1 MITPNRAAQGIIQD
15 GICFECAV
23 PAQHWHHVVPRA
35 LGGTKTL
42 PLCEACHGKVHAHD
56 FTNLGRLT
64 RTALAVKKAKGE
76 RTGTIPYGYQ
86 LAADGKTLEAHEG
99 EQAVVAVIRGLRAE
113 GLALR
118 AIAAEL
124 DARGLVSRSGG
135 RWHLTQVVRV
145 LAAA

>member
-1 MITPNRAAQGIIQD
+1 MA
-15 GICFECAV
+15 ICFECDA
-23 PAQHWHHVVPRA
+23 PADHMHHVVPRV
-35 LGGTKTL
+35 LGGTRTI
-42 PLCEACHGKVHAHD
+42 PLCEGCHGKVHSRDMTGHR
-56 FTNLGRLT
+56 RLT
-64 RTALAVKKAKGE
+64 KVALAVKKAKGE

-145 LAAA
+145 LEAATTQPA